1 MEKSVVECGLR
12 EFREEAC
19 AGDDVAQGGEAEAVD
34 FVPVQTHQ
42 HAHTK
47 VYSPARPVC
56 FVFYSFPIVW
66 DLTITFLSKEMRWRS
81 SSKGKTPTPW
91 AGGTSESTRA
101 QRGLGEG
108 EAGESLPWVS

>member
-56 FVFYSFPIVW
+56 FVFYSFPIVLGS
-66 DLTITFLSKEMRWRS
+66 DHYIFKQRNEME
-81 SSKGKTPTPW
+81 K
-91 AGGTSESTRA
+91 
-101 QRGLGEG
+101 
-108 EAGESLPWVS
+108 